1 MSSIKQKEYLTI
13 IMPDEITTNDGSTRK
28 ITFTLA
34 EIEFLY
40 NLLDNV
46 QVKGVETIVAMN
58 DLSLKLAEHYVPPT
72 DKED

>member
-1 MSSIKQKEYLTI
+1 
-13 IMPDEITTNDGSTRK
+13 MPDEITTNDGSTRK